1 MTGSVIDKT
10 VIRRETEHINR
21 IYPETTS
28 QKKLILLVSDN
39 SLETIAL
46 YCYHMT
52 KRNTVLLVGDKKVSD
67 IGALINQFMPDEI
80 FMDREKVRDVET
92 EPNLHRSMEEE
103 YQTCFPYYQY
113 VRFRRKQGVPGTLC
127 DDLALLMVTS
137 GSVGNGK
144 IVALSYDNLESN
156 AKAIV
161 ESLEIDEHDSAG
173 VILPVSYVYGLS
185 VVNSHLL
192 AGGRLLL
199 PAGSMFQRS
208 YWDFLEACGVTS
220 FCGVPYTYEI
230 LDRLRILSRP
240 WKELRL
246 LTQAGG
252 AMSRDMKQKLLEWL
266 YDRRHQGIMTHLAVM
281 YGQTEATARMSTFF
295 LDQHPDKLDSVG
307 RAVPGGAFQI
317 KNDDHAGTGDIYYSG
332 ANVCMG
338 YVKGRTDLSR
348 DAAVWRQSTWLLDTG
363 DVGRLDEDGYLYIT
377 GRKKR
382 FIKCNGVRI
391 SLDELERSIEN
402 RWKVPVV
409 CIAKDSNEQLT
420 LFIRTEDFGNLDR
433 MELEGYLRQ
442 LGITKGQYQVREFH
456 YCDNGKI
463 DYAGFCEGQNGA
475 ERGI

>member
-10 VIRRETEHINR
+10 VIRREAEHINR

-46 YCYHMT
+46 YCYHMM

-67 IGALINQFMPDEI
+67 IGALIRQFMPDEI
-80 FMDREKVRDVET
+80 FMNRKKVRDA
-92 EPNLHRSMEEE
+92 
-103 YQTCFPYYQY
+103 Q
-113 VRFRRKQGVPGTLC
+113 
-127 DDLALLMVTS
+127 
-137 GSVGNGK
+137 
-144 IVALSYDNLESN
+144 
-156 AKAIV
+156 AIIK
-161 ESLEIDEHDSAG
+161 SLEIDENDSAG
-173 VILPVSYVYGLS
+173 VLLPVSYVYGLS

-192 AGGRLLL
+192 AGGSLLL
-199 PAGSMFQRS
+199 PAGSMFQRG

-230 LDRLRILSRP
+230 LDWLRILSRP
-240 WKELRL
+240 WKKLRL

-252 AMSRDMKQKLLEWL
+252 AMSRDMKQKLLEWI
-266 YDRRHQGIMTHLAVM
+266 YDRRHQGITTHLAVM

-317 KNDDHAGTGDIYYSG
+317 KNGDHTGAGDIYYRG
-332 ANVCMG
+332 ANVCLG
-338 YVKGRTDLSR
+338 YVMERADLSGN
-348 DAAVWRQSTWLLDTG
+348 AAIWRQSAGLLDTG

-409 CIAKDSNEQLT
+409 CIAKVSNEQLT

-433 MELEGYLRQ
+433 VELEGYLRQ
-442 LGITKGQYQVREFH
+442 LGITKGQCQVRKVREFH
-456 YCDNGKI
+456 DCDNGKI
-463 DYAGFCEGQNGA
+463 DYAGFCEGRNG
-475 ERGI
+475 E

>member
-10 VIRRETEHINR
+10 VICREAEHINR

-46 YCYHMT
+46 YCYHMM

-67 IGALINQFMPDEI
+67 IGALIRQFMPDEI
-80 FMDREKVRDVET
+80 FMNRKKVRDAE
-92 EPNLHRSMEEE
+92 
-103 YQTCFPYYQY
+103 
-113 VRFRRKQGVPGTLC
+113 
-127 DDLALLMVTS
+127 
-137 GSVGNGK
+137 
-144 IVALSYDNLESN
+144 
-156 AKAIV
+156 AIIK
-161 ESLEIDEHDSAG
+161 SLEIDENDSAG
-173 VILPVSYVYGLS
+173 VLLPVSYVYGLS

-192 AGGRLLL
+192 AGGSLLL
-199 PAGSMFQRS
+199 PAGSMFQRG

-230 LDRLRILSRP
+230 LDWLRILSRP
-240 WKELRL
+240 WKKLRL

-252 AMSRDMKQKLLEWL
+252 AMSRDMKQKLLEWI
-266 YDRRHQGIMTHLAVM
+266 YDRRHQGITTHLAVM

-317 KNDDHAGTGDIYYSG
+317 KNGDHTGAGDIYYRG
-332 ANVCMG
+332 ANVCLG
-338 YVKGRTDLSR
+338 YVMERADLLGN
-348 DAAVWRQSTWLLDTG
+348 AAIWRQSAGLLDTG
-363 DVGRLDEDGYLYIT
+363 DVGRLDDEGYLYIT

-409 CIAKDSNEQLT
+409 CIAKVSNEQLT

-433 MELEGYLRQ
+433 VELEGYLRQ
-442 LGITKGQYQVREFH
+442 LGITKGQCQVRKVREFH

-463 DYAGFCEGQNGA
+463 DYAGFCEGRNG
-475 ERGI
+475 E

>member
-10 VIRRETEHINR
+10 AIRREAEHINR

-67 IGALINQFMPDEI
+67 IGALIRQFMPDKI
-80 FMDREKVRDVET
+80 FMNRKKVRDAE
-92 EPNLHRSMEEE
+92 
-103 YQTCFPYYQY
+103 
-113 VRFRRKQGVPGTLC
+113 
-127 DDLALLMVTS
+127 
-137 GSVGNGK
+137 
-144 IVALSYDNLESN
+144 
-156 AKAIV
+156 AIIK
-161 ESLEIDEHDSAG
+161 SLEIDENDSAG
-173 VILPVSYVYGLS
+173 VLLPVSYVYGLS

-192 AGGRLLL
+192 AGGSLLL
-199 PAGSMFQRS
+199 PAGSMFQRG

-230 LDRLRILSRP
+230 LDWLRILSRP
-240 WKELRL
+240 WKKLRL

-252 AMSRDMKQKLLEWL
+252 AMSRDMKQKLLEWI
-266 YDRRHQGIMTHLAVM
+266 YDRRHQGITTHLAVM

-317 KNDDHAGTGDIYYSG
+317 KNGDHTGAGDIYYRG
-332 ANVCMG
+332 ANVCLG
-338 YVKGRTDLSR
+338 YVMERADLSGN
-348 DAAVWRQSTWLLDTG
+348 AAIWRQSAGLLDTG

-409 CIAKDSNEQLT
+409 CIAKVSNEQLT

-433 MELEGYLRQ
+433 VELEGYLRQ
-442 LGITKGQYQVREFH
+442 LGITKGQCQVRKVREFH

-463 DYAGFCEGQNGA
+463 DYAGFCEGRNG
-475 ERGI
+475 E

>member
-10 VIRRETEHINR
+10 VICREAEHINR

-46 YCYHMT
+46 YCYHMM

-67 IGALINQFMPDEI
+67 IGALIRQFMPDEI
-80 FMDREKVRDVET
+80 FMNRKKVRDAE
-92 EPNLHRSMEEE
+92 
-103 YQTCFPYYQY
+103 
-113 VRFRRKQGVPGTLC
+113 
-127 DDLALLMVTS
+127 
-137 GSVGNGK
+137 
-144 IVALSYDNLESN
+144 
-156 AKAIV
+156 AIIK
-161 ESLEIDEHDSAG
+161 SLEIDENDSAG
-173 VILPVSYVYGLS
+173 VLLPVSYVYGLS

-192 AGGRLLL
+192 AGGSLLL
-199 PAGSMFQRS
+199 PAGSMFQRG

-230 LDRLRILSRP
+230 LDWLRILSRP
-240 WKELRL
+240 WKKLRL

-252 AMSRDMKQKLLEWL
+252 AMSRDMKQKLLEWI
-266 YDRRHQGIMTHLAVM
+266 YDRRHQGITTHLAVM

-295 LDQHPDKLDSVG
+295 LDQHPDKLDSAG
-307 RAVPGGAFQI
+307 RAVPGGVFQI
-317 KNDDHAGTGDIYYSG
+317 KNGDHTGAGDIYYRG
-332 ANVCMG
+332 ANVCLG
-338 YVKGRTDLSR
+338 YVMERADLSEN
-348 DAAVWRQSTWLLDTG
+348 AAIWRQSAGFLDTG

-377 GRKKR
+377 SRKKR

-409 CIAKDSNEQLT
+409 CIAKVSNEQLT

-433 MELEGYLRQ
+433 VELEGYLRQ
-442 LGITKGQYQVREFH
+442 LGITKGQCQVRKVREFP

-463 DYAGFCEGQNGA
+463 DYAGFCEGRNG
-475 ERGI
+475 E

>member
-10 VIRRETEHINR
+10 VIRREAEHINR

-67 IGALINQFMPDEI
+67 IGALIRQFMPDEI
-80 FMDREKVRDVET
+80 FMNRKKVRDA
-92 EPNLHRSMEEE
+92 
-103 YQTCFPYYQY
+103 Q
-113 VRFRRKQGVPGTLC
+113 
-127 DDLALLMVTS
+127 
-137 GSVGNGK
+137 
-144 IVALSYDNLESN
+144 
-156 AKAIV
+156 AIIK
-161 ESLEIDEHDSAG
+161 SLEIDENDSAG
-173 VILPVSYVYGLS
+173 VLLPVSYVYGLS

-192 AGGRLLL
+192 AGGSLLL
-199 PAGSMFQRS
+199 PAGSMFQRG

-230 LDRLRILSRP
+230 LDWLRILSRP
-240 WKELRL
+240 WKKLRL

-252 AMSRDMKQKLLEWL
+252 AMSRDMKQKLLEWI
-266 YDRRHQGIMTHLAVM
+266 YDRRHQGITTHLAVM
-281 YGQTEATARMSTFF
+281 YGQTEATARMSIFF

-307 RAVPGGAFQI
+307 RAVPGGVFQI
-317 KNDDHAGTGDIYYSG
+317 KNGDHTGAGDIYYRG
-332 ANVCMG
+332 ANVCLG
-338 YVKGRTDLSR
+338 YVMERADLSGN
-348 DAAVWRQSTWLLDTG
+348 AAIWRQSAGFLDTG

-409 CIAKDSNEQLT
+409 CIAKVSNEQLT

-433 MELEGYLRQ
+433 VELEGYLRQ
-442 LGITKGQYQVREFH
+442 LGITKGQCQVRKVREFP

-463 DYAGFCEGQNGA
+463 DYAGFCEGRNG
-475 ERGI
+475 E

>member
-10 VIRRETEHINR
+10 VIRREAEHINR

-67 IGALINQFMPDEI
+67 IGALIRQFMPDEI
-80 FMDREKVRDVET
+80 FMNRKKVRDAE
-92 EPNLHRSMEEE
+92 
-103 YQTCFPYYQY
+103 
-113 VRFRRKQGVPGTLC
+113 
-127 DDLALLMVTS
+127 
-137 GSVGNGK
+137 
-144 IVALSYDNLESN
+144 
-156 AKAIV
+156 AIIK
-161 ESLEIDEHDSAG
+161 SLEIDENDRAG
-173 VILPVSYVYGLS
+173 VLLPVSYVYGLS

-192 AGGRLLL
+192 AGGSLLL
-199 PAGSMFQRS
+199 PAGSMFQRG

-230 LDRLRILSRP
+230 LDWLRILSRP
-240 WKELRL
+240 WKKLRL

-252 AMSRDMKQKLLEWL
+252 AMSRDMKQKLLEWI
-266 YDRRHQGIMTHLAVM
+266 YDRRHQGITTHLAVM

-307 RAVPGGAFQI
+307 RAVPGGVFQI
-317 KNDDHAGTGDIYYSG
+317 KNGDHTGAGDIYYRG
-332 ANVCMG
+332 ANVCLG
-338 YVKGRTDLSR
+338 YVMERADLSGN
-348 DAAVWRQSTWLLDTG
+348 AAIWRQSAGFLDTG

-409 CIAKDSNEQLT
+409 CIAKVSNEQLT

-433 MELEGYLRQ
+433 VELEGYLRQ
-442 LGITKGQYQVREFH
+442 LGITKGQCQVRKVREFH

-463 DYAGFCEGQNGA
+463 DYAGFCEGRNG
-475 ERGI
+475 E

>member
-10 VIRRETEHINR
+10 VIRREAEHINR

-46 YCYHMT
+46 YCYHMM

-67 IGALINQFMPDEI
+67 IGALIRQFMPDEI
-80 FMDREKVRDVET
+80 FMNRKKVRDAE
-92 EPNLHRSMEEE
+92 
-103 YQTCFPYYQY
+103 
-113 VRFRRKQGVPGTLC
+113 
-127 DDLALLMVTS
+127 
-137 GSVGNGK
+137 
-144 IVALSYDNLESN
+144 
-156 AKAIV
+156 AIIK
-161 ESLEIDEHDSAG
+161 SLEIDENDSAG
-173 VILPVSYVYGLS
+173 VLLPVSYVYGLS

-192 AGGRLLL
+192 AGGSLLL
-199 PAGSMFQRS
+199 PAGSMFQRG

-230 LDRLRILSRP
+230 LDWLRILSRP
-240 WKELRL
+240 WKKLRL

-252 AMSRDMKQKLLEWL
+252 AMSRDMKQKLLEWI
-266 YDRRHQGIMTHLAVM
+266 YDRRHQGITTHLAVM

-317 KNDDHAGTGDIYYSG
+317 KNGDHTGAGDIYYRG
-332 ANVCMG
+332 ANVCLG
-338 YVKGRTDLSR
+338 YVMERADLSGN
-348 DAAVWRQSTWLLDTG
+348 AAIWRQSAGLLDTG
-363 DVGRLDEDGYLYIT
+363 DVGRLDDEGYLYIT

-409 CIAKDSNEQLT
+409 CIAKVSNEQLT

-433 MELEGYLRQ
+433 VELEGYLRQ
-442 LGITKGQYQVREFH
+442 LGITKGQCQVRKVREFP

-463 DYAGFCEGQNGA
+463 DYAGFCEGRNG
-475 ERGI
+475 E

>member
-10 VIRRETEHINR
+10 VIRREAEHINR

-67 IGALINQFMPDEI
+67 IGALIRQFMPDEI
-80 FMDREKVRDVET
+80 FMNRKKVRDAE
-92 EPNLHRSMEEE
+92 
-103 YQTCFPYYQY
+103 
-113 VRFRRKQGVPGTLC
+113 
-127 DDLALLMVTS
+127 
-137 GSVGNGK
+137 
-144 IVALSYDNLESN
+144 
-156 AKAIV
+156 AIIK
-161 ESLEIDEHDSAG
+161 SLEIDENDSAG
-173 VILPVSYVYGLS
+173 VLLPVSYVYGLS

-192 AGGRLLL
+192 AGGSLLL
-199 PAGSMFQRS
+199 PAGSMFQRG
-208 YWDFLEACGVTS
+208 YRDFLEACGVTS

-230 LDRLRILSRP
+230 LDWLRILSRP
-240 WKELRL
+240 WKKLRL

-252 AMSRDMKQKLLEWL
+252 AMSRDMKQKLLEWI
-266 YDRRHQGIMTHLAVM
+266 YDRRHQGITTHLAVM

-307 RAVPGGAFQI
+307 RAVPGGTFQI
-317 KNDDHAGTGDIYYSG
+317 KNGDHTGAGDIYYRG
-332 ANVCMG
+332 ANVCLG
-338 YVKGRTDLSR
+338 YVMERADLSGN
-348 DAAVWRQSTWLLDTG
+348 AAIWRQSAGLLDTG

-409 CIAKDSNEQLT
+409 CIAKVSNEQLT

-433 MELEGYLRQ
+433 VELEGYLRQ
-442 LGITKGQYQVREFH
+442 LGITKGQCQVRKVREFH

-463 DYAGFCEGQNGA
+463 DYAGFCEGRNGA
-475 ERGI
+475 

>member
-10 VIRRETEHINR
+10 VIRREAEHINR

-46 YCYHMT
+46 YCYHMM

-67 IGALINQFMPDEI
+67 IGALIRQFMPDEI
-80 FMDREKVRDVET
+80 FMNRKKVRDA
-92 EPNLHRSMEEE
+92 
-103 YQTCFPYYQY
+103 Q
-113 VRFRRKQGVPGTLC
+113 
-127 DDLALLMVTS
+127 
-137 GSVGNGK
+137 
-144 IVALSYDNLESN
+144 
-156 AKAIV
+156 AIIK
-161 ESLEIDEHDSAG
+161 SLEIDENDSAG
-173 VILPVSYVYGLS
+173 VLLPVSYVYGLS

-192 AGGRLLL
+192 AGGSLLL
-199 PAGSMFQRS
+199 PAGSMFQRG

-230 LDRLRILSRP
+230 LDWLRILSRP
-240 WKELRL
+240 WKKLRL

-252 AMSRDMKQKLLEWL
+252 AMSRDMKQKLLEWI
-266 YDRRHQGIMTHLAVM
+266 YDRRHQGITTHLAVM
-281 YGQTEATARMSTFF
+281 YGQTEATARISTFF

-307 RAVPGGAFQI
+307 RAVPGGVFQI
-317 KNDDHAGTGDIYYSG
+317 KNGDHTGAGDIYYRG
-332 ANVCMG
+332 ANVCLG
-338 YVKGRTDLSR
+338 YVMERADLSGN
-348 DAAVWRQSTWLLDTG
+348 AAIWRQSAGFLDTG

-409 CIAKDSNEQLT
+409 CIAKVSNEQLT

-433 MELEGYLRQ
+433 VELEGYLRQ
-442 LGITKGQYQVREFH
+442 LGITKGQCQVRKVREFP

-463 DYAGFCEGQNGA
+463 DYAGFCEGRNG
-475 ERGI
+475 E

>member
-10 VIRRETEHINR
+10 VIRREAEHINR

-67 IGALINQFMPDEI
+67 IGALIRQFMPDEI
-80 FMDREKVRDVET
+80 FMNRKKVREA
-92 EPNLHRSMEEE
+92 E
-103 YQTCFPYYQY
+103 
-113 VRFRRKQGVPGTLC
+113 
-127 DDLALLMVTS
+127 
-137 GSVGNGK
+137 
-144 IVALSYDNLESN
+144 
-156 AKAIV
+156 AIIK
-161 ESLEIDEHDSAG
+161 SLEIDENDSAG
-173 VILPVSYVYGLS
+173 VLLPVSYVYGLS

-192 AGGRLLL
+192 AGGSLLL
-199 PAGSMFQRS
+199 PAGSMFQRG

-230 LDRLRILSRP
+230 LDWLRILSRP
-240 WKELRL
+240 WKKLRL

-252 AMSRDMKQKLLEWL
+252 AMSRDMKQKLLEWI
-266 YDRRHQGIMTHLAVM
+266 YDRRHQGITTHLAVM

-307 RAVPGGAFQI
+307 RAVPGGVFQI
-317 KNDDHAGTGDIYYSG
+317 KNGDHTGAGDIYYRG
-332 ANVCMG
+332 ANVCLG
-338 YVKGRTDLSR
+338 YVMERADLSGN
-348 DAAVWRQSTWLLDTG
+348 AAIWRQSAGFLDTG

-409 CIAKDSNEQLT
+409 CIAKVSNEQLT

-433 MELEGYLRQ
+433 VELEGYLRQ
-442 LGITKGQYQVREFH
+442 LGITKGQCQVRKVREFH

-463 DYAGFCEGQNGA
+463 DYAGFCEGRNG
-475 ERGI
+475 E

>member
-10 VIRRETEHINR
+10 VIRREAEHINR

-67 IGALINQFMPDEI
+67 IGALIRQFMPDEI
-80 FMDREKVRDVET
+80 FMNRKKVRDA
-92 EPNLHRSMEEE
+92 
-103 YQTCFPYYQY
+103 Q
-113 VRFRRKQGVPGTLC
+113 
-127 DDLALLMVTS
+127 
-137 GSVGNGK
+137 
-144 IVALSYDNLESN
+144 
-156 AKAIV
+156 AIIK
-161 ESLEIDEHDSAG
+161 SLEIDENDSAG
-173 VILPVSYVYGLS
+173 VLLPVSYVYGLS

-192 AGGRLLL
+192 AGGSLLL
-199 PAGSMFQRS
+199 PAGSMFQRG

-230 LDRLRILSRP
+230 LDWLRILSRP
-240 WKELRL
+240 WKKLRL

-252 AMSRDMKQKLLEWL
+252 AMSRDMKQKLLEWI
-266 YDRRHQGIMTHLAVM
+266 YDRRHQGITTHLAVM

-307 RAVPGGAFQI
+307 RAVPGGTFQI
-317 KNDDHAGTGDIYYSG
+317 KNGDHTGAGDIYYRG
-332 ANVCMG
+332 ANVCLG
-338 YVKGRTDLSR
+338 YVMERADLSGN
-348 DAAVWRQSTWLLDTG
+348 AAIWRQSAGLLDTG
-363 DVGRLDEDGYLYIT
+363 DVGRLDDEGYLYIT

-409 CIAKDSNEQLT
+409 CIAKVSNEQLT

-433 MELEGYLRQ
+433 VELEGYLRQ
-442 LGITKGQYQVREFH
+442 LGITKGQCQVRKVREFH

-463 DYAGFCEGQNGA
+463 DYAGFCEGRNG
-475 ERGI
+475 E

>member
-10 VIRRETEHINR
+10 VIRREAEHINR

-67 IGALINQFMPDEI
+67 IGALIRQFMLDEI
-80 FMDREKVRDVET
+80 FMNRKKVRDA
-92 EPNLHRSMEEE
+92 
-103 YQTCFPYYQY
+103 Q
-113 VRFRRKQGVPGTLC
+113 
-127 DDLALLMVTS
+127 
-137 GSVGNGK
+137 
-144 IVALSYDNLESN
+144 
-156 AKAIV
+156 AIIK
-161 ESLEIDEHDSAG
+161 SLEIDENDSAG
-173 VILPVSYVYGLS
+173 VLLPVSYVYGLS

-192 AGGRLLL
+192 AGGSLLL
-199 PAGSMFQRS
+199 PAGSMFQRG

-230 LDRLRILSRP
+230 LDWLRILSRP
-240 WKELRL
+240 WKKLRL

-252 AMSRDMKQKLLEWL
+252 AMSRDMKQKLLEWI
-266 YDRRHQGIMTHLAVM
+266 YDRRHQGITTHLAVM
-281 YGQTEATARMSTFF
+281 YGQTEATARMSIFF

-307 RAVPGGAFQI
+307 RAVPGGVFQI
-317 KNDDHAGTGDIYYSG
+317 KNGDHTGAGDIYYRG
-332 ANVCMG
+332 ANVCLG
-338 YVKGRTDLSR
+338 YVMERADLSGN
-348 DAAVWRQSTWLLDTG
+348 AAIWRQSAGFLDTG

-409 CIAKDSNEQLT
+409 CIAKVSNEQLT

-433 MELEGYLRQ
+433 VELEGYLRQ
-442 LGITKGQYQVREFH
+442 LGITKGQCQVRKVREFH

-463 DYAGFCEGQNGA
+463 DYAGFCEGRNG
-475 ERGI
+475 E

>member
-10 VIRRETEHINR
+10 VIRREAEHINR

-67 IGALINQFMPDEI
+67 IGALIRQFMPDEI
-80 FMDREKVRDVET
+80 FMNRKKVRDA
-92 EPNLHRSMEEE
+92 
-103 YQTCFPYYQY
+103 Q
-113 VRFRRKQGVPGTLC
+113 
-127 DDLALLMVTS
+127 
-137 GSVGNGK
+137 
-144 IVALSYDNLESN
+144 
-156 AKAIV
+156 AIIK
-161 ESLEIDEHDSAG
+161 SLEIDENDSAG
-173 VILPVSYVYGLS
+173 VLLPVSYVYGLS

-192 AGGRLLL
+192 AGGSLLL
-199 PAGSMFQRS
+199 PAGSMFQRG

-230 LDRLRILSRP
+230 LDWLRILSRP
-240 WKELRL
+240 WKKLRL

-252 AMSRDMKQKLLEWL
+252 AMSRDMKQKLLEWI
-266 YDRRHQGIMTHLAVM
+266 YDRRHQGITTHLAVM

-307 RAVPGGAFQI
+307 RAVPGGVFQI
-317 KNDDHAGTGDIYYSG
+317 KNGDHTGAGDIYYRG
-332 ANVCMG
+332 ANVCLG
-338 YVKGRTDLSR
+338 YVMERADLSGN
-348 DAAVWRQSTWLLDTG
+348 AAIWRQSAGLLDTG
-363 DVGRLDEDGYLYIT
+363 DVGRLDDEGYLYIT

-409 CIAKDSNEQLT
+409 CIAKVSNEQLT

-433 MELEGYLRQ
+433 VELEGYLRQ
-442 LGITKGQYQVREFH
+442 LGITKGQCQVRKVREFH

-463 DYAGFCEGQNGA
+463 DYAGFCEGRNG
-475 ERGI
+475 E

>member
-10 VIRRETEHINR
+10 VIRREAEHINR

-67 IGALINQFMPDEI
+67 IGALIRQFMPDEI
-80 FMDREKVRDVET
+80 FMNRKKVRDAE
-92 EPNLHRSMEEE
+92 
-103 YQTCFPYYQY
+103 
-113 VRFRRKQGVPGTLC
+113 
-127 DDLALLMVTS
+127 
-137 GSVGNGK
+137 
-144 IVALSYDNLESN
+144 
-156 AKAIV
+156 AIIK
-161 ESLEIDEHDSAG
+161 SLEIDENDSAG
-173 VILPVSYVYGLS
+173 VLLPVSYVYGLS

-192 AGGRLLL
+192 AGGSLLL
-199 PAGSMFQRS
+199 PAGSMFQRG

-230 LDRLRILSRP
+230 LDWLRILSRP
-240 WKELRL
+240 WKKLRL

-252 AMSRDMKQKLLEWL
+252 AMSRDMKQKLLEWI
-266 YDRRHQGIMTHLAVM
+266 YDRRHQGITTHLAVM

-307 RAVPGGAFQI
+307 RAVPGGVFQI
-317 KNDDHAGTGDIYYSG
+317 KNGDHTGAGDIYYRG
-332 ANVCMG
+332 ANVCLG
-338 YVKGRTDLSR
+338 YEMERADLLGN
-348 DAAVWRQSTWLLDTG
+348 AAIWRQSAGLLDTG
-363 DVGRLDEDGYLYIT
+363 DVGRLDDEGYLYIT

-409 CIAKDSNEQLT
+409 CIAKVSNEQLT

-433 MELEGYLRQ
+433 VELEGYLRQ
-442 LGITKGQYQVREFH
+442 LGITKGQCQVRKVREFH

-463 DYAGFCEGQNGA
+463 DYAGFCEGRNG
-475 ERGI
+475 E

>member
-10 VIRRETEHINR
+10 VIRREAEHINR

-67 IGALINQFMPDEI
+67 IGALIRQFMPDEI
-80 FMDREKVRDVET
+80 FMNRKKVRDAE
-92 EPNLHRSMEEE
+92 
-103 YQTCFPYYQY
+103 
-113 VRFRRKQGVPGTLC
+113 
-127 DDLALLMVTS
+127 
-137 GSVGNGK
+137 
-144 IVALSYDNLESN
+144 
-156 AKAIV
+156 AIIK
-161 ESLEIDEHDSAG
+161 SLEIDENDSAG
-173 VILPVSYVYGLS
+173 VLLPVSYVYGLS

-192 AGGRLLL
+192 AGGSLLL
-199 PAGSMFQRS
+199 PAGSMFQRG

-230 LDRLRILSRP
+230 LDWLRILSRP
-240 WKELRL
+240 WKKLRL

-252 AMSRDMKQKLLEWL
+252 AMSRDMKQKLLEWI
-266 YDRRHQGIMTHLAVM
+266 YDRRHQGITTHLAVM

-317 KNDDHAGTGDIYYSG
+317 KNGDHTGAGDIYYRG
-332 ANVCMG
+332 ANVCLG
-338 YVKGRTDLSR
+338 YVMERADLSEN
-348 DAAVWRQSTWLLDTG
+348 AAIWRQSAGLLDTG
-363 DVGRLDEDGYLYIT
+363 DVGRLDDEGYLYIT

-409 CIAKDSNEQLT
+409 CIAKVSNEQLT

-433 MELEGYLRQ
+433 VELEGYLRQ
-442 LGITKGQYQVREFH
+442 LGITKGQCQVRKVREFP

-463 DYAGFCEGQNGA
+463 DYAGFCEGRNG
-475 ERGI
+475 E

>member
-10 VIRRETEHINR
+10 VIRREAEHINR

-46 YCYHMT
+46 YCYHMM

-67 IGALINQFMPDEI
+67 IGALIRQFMPDEI
-80 FMDREKVRDVET
+80 FMNRKKVRDAE
-92 EPNLHRSMEEE
+92 
-103 YQTCFPYYQY
+103 
-113 VRFRRKQGVPGTLC
+113 
-127 DDLALLMVTS
+127 
-137 GSVGNGK
+137 
-144 IVALSYDNLESN
+144 
-156 AKAIV
+156 AIIK
-161 ESLEIDEHDSAG
+161 SLEIDENDSAG
-173 VILPVSYVYGLS
+173 VLLPVSYVYGLS

-192 AGGRLLL
+192 AGGSLLL
-199 PAGSMFQRS
+199 PTGSMFQRG

-230 LDRLRILSRP
+230 LDWLRILSRP
-240 WKELRL
+240 WKKLRL

-252 AMSRDMKQKLLEWL
+252 AMSRDMKQKLLEWI
-266 YDRRHQGIMTHLAVM
+266 YDRRHQGITTHLAVM

-307 RAVPGGAFQI
+307 RAVPGGVFQI
-317 KNDDHAGTGDIYYSG
+317 KNGDHTGAGDIYYRG
-332 ANVCMG
+332 ANVCLG
-338 YVKGRTDLSR
+338 YVMERADLSEN
-348 DAAVWRQSTWLLDTG
+348 AAIWRQSAGLLDTG
-363 DVGRLDEDGYLYIT
+363 DVGRLDDEGYLYIT

-409 CIAKDSNEQLT
+409 CIAKVSNEQLT

-433 MELEGYLRQ
+433 VELEGYLRQ
-442 LGITKGQYQVREFH
+442 LGITKGQCQVRKVREFH

-463 DYAGFCEGQNGA
+463 DYAGFCEGRNG
-475 ERGI
+475 E

>member
-10 VIRRETEHINR
+10 VIRREAEHINR

-46 YCYHMT
+46 YCYHMM

-67 IGALINQFMPDEI
+67 IGALIRQFMPDEI
-80 FMDREKVRDVET
+80 FMNRKKVRDA
-92 EPNLHRSMEEE
+92 
-103 YQTCFPYYQY
+103 Q
-113 VRFRRKQGVPGTLC
+113 
-127 DDLALLMVTS
+127 
-137 GSVGNGK
+137 
-144 IVALSYDNLESN
+144 
-156 AKAIV
+156 AIIK
-161 ESLEIDEHDSAG
+161 SLEIDENDSAG
-173 VILPVSYVYGLS
+173 VLLPVSYVYGLS

-192 AGGRLLL
+192 AGGSLLL
-199 PAGSMFQRS
+199 PAGSMFQRG

-230 LDRLRILSRP
+230 LDWLRILSRP
-240 WKELRL
+240 WKKLRL

-252 AMSRDMKQKLLEWL
+252 AMSRDMKQKLLEWI
-266 YDRRHQGIMTHLAVM
+266 YDRRHQGITTHLAVM

-307 RAVPGGAFQI
+307 RAVPGGVFQI
-317 KNDDHAGTGDIYYSG
+317 KNGDHTGAGDIYYRG
-332 ANVCMG
+332 ANVCLG
-338 YVKGRTDLSR
+338 YVMERADLLGN
-348 DAAVWRQSTWLLDTG
+348 AAIWRQSAGLLDTG
-363 DVGRLDEDGYLYIT
+363 DVGRLDDEGYLYIT

-409 CIAKDSNEQLT
+409 CIAKVSNEQLT

-433 MELEGYLRQ
+433 VELEGYLRQ
-442 LGITKGQYQVREFH
+442 LGITKGQCQVRKVREFH

-463 DYAGFCEGQNGA
+463 DYAGFCEGRNG
-475 ERGI
+475 E

>member
-10 VIRRETEHINR
+10 VIRREAEHINR

-67 IGALINQFMPDEI
+67 IGALIRQFMPDEI
-80 FMDREKVRDVET
+80 FMNRKKVRDAE
-92 EPNLHRSMEEE
+92 
-103 YQTCFPYYQY
+103 
-113 VRFRRKQGVPGTLC
+113 
-127 DDLALLMVTS
+127 
-137 GSVGNGK
+137 
-144 IVALSYDNLESN
+144 
-156 AKAIV
+156 AIIK
-161 ESLEIDEHDSAG
+161 SLEIDENDSAG
-173 VILPVSYVYGLS
+173 VLLPVSYVYGLS

-192 AGGRLLL
+192 AGGSLLL
-199 PAGSMFQRS
+199 PAGSMFQRG

-230 LDRLRILSRP
+230 LDWLRILSRP
-240 WKELRL
+240 WKKLRL

-252 AMSRDMKQKLLEWL
+252 AMSRDMKQKLLEWI
-266 YDRRHQGIMTHLAVM
+266 YDRRHQGITTHLAVM

-307 RAVPGGAFQI
+307 RAVPGGVFQI
-317 KNDDHAGTGDIYYSG
+317 KNGDHTGAGDIYYRG
-332 ANVCMG
+332 ANVCLG
-338 YVKGRTDLSR
+338 YVMERADLLGN
-348 DAAVWRQSTWLLDTG
+348 AAIWRQSAGLLDTG
-363 DVGRLDEDGYLYIT
+363 DVGRLDDEGYLYIT

-402 RWKVPVV
+402 IWKVPVV
-409 CIAKDSNEQLT
+409 CIAKVSNEQLT

-433 MELEGYLRQ
+433 VELEGYLRQ
-442 LGITKGQYQVREFH
+442 LGITKGQCQVRKVREFH

-463 DYAGFCEGQNGA
+463 DYAGFCEGRNG
-475 ERGI
+475 E

>member
-10 VIRRETEHINR
+10 VIRREAEHINR

-67 IGALINQFMPDEI
+67 IGALIRQFMPDEI
-80 FMDREKVRDVET
+80 FMNRKKVRDAE
-92 EPNLHRSMEEE
+92 
-103 YQTCFPYYQY
+103 
-113 VRFRRKQGVPGTLC
+113 
-127 DDLALLMVTS
+127 
-137 GSVGNGK
+137 
-144 IVALSYDNLESN
+144 
-156 AKAIV
+156 AIIK
-161 ESLEIDEHDSAG
+161 SLEIDENDSAG
-173 VILPVSYVYGLS
+173 VLLPVSYVYGLS

-192 AGGRLLL
+192 AGGSLLL
-199 PAGSMFQRS
+199 PAGSMFQRG

-230 LDRLRILSRP
+230 LDWLRILSRP
-240 WKELRL
+240 WKKLRL

-252 AMSRDMKQKLLEWL
+252 AMSRDMKQKLLEWI
-266 YDRRHQGIMTHLAVM
+266 YDRRHQGITTHLAVM

-317 KNDDHAGTGDIYYSG
+317 KNGDHTGAGDIYYRG
-332 ANVCMG
+332 ANVCLG
-338 YVKGRTDLSR
+338 YVMERADLSGN
-348 DAAVWRQSTWLLDTG
+348 AAIWRQSAGLLDTG
-363 DVGRLDEDGYLYIT
+363 DVGRLDDEGYLYIT

-409 CIAKDSNEQLT
+409 CIAKVSNEQLT

-433 MELEGYLRQ
+433 VELEGYLRQ
-442 LGITKGQYQVREFH
+442 LGITKGQCQVRKVREFH

-463 DYAGFCEGQNGA
+463 DYAGFCEGRNG
-475 ERGI
+475 E

>member
-10 VIRRETEHINR
+10 VIRREAEHINR

-46 YCYHMT
+46 YCYHMM

-67 IGALINQFMPDEI
+67 IGALIRQFMPDEI
-80 FMDREKVRDVET
+80 FMNRKKVRDA
-92 EPNLHRSMEEE
+92 
-103 YQTCFPYYQY
+103 Q
-113 VRFRRKQGVPGTLC
+113 
-127 DDLALLMVTS
+127 
-137 GSVGNGK
+137 
-144 IVALSYDNLESN
+144 
-156 AKAIV
+156 AIIK
-161 ESLEIDEHDSAG
+161 SLEIDENDSAG
-173 VILPVSYVYGLS
+173 VLLPVSYVYGLS

-192 AGGRLLL
+192 AGGSLLL
-199 PAGSMFQRS
+199 PAGSMFQRG

-230 LDRLRILSRP
+230 LDWLRILSRP
-240 WKELRL
+240 WKKLRL

-252 AMSRDMKQKLLEWL
+252 AMSRDMKQKLLEWI
-266 YDRRHQGIMTHLAVM
+266 YDRRHQGITTHLAVM

-307 RAVPGGAFQI
+307 RAVPGGTFQI
-317 KNDDHAGTGDIYYSG
+317 KNGDHTGAGDIYYRG
-332 ANVCMG
+332 ANVCLG
-338 YVKGRTDLSR
+338 YVMERADLSEN
-348 DAAVWRQSTWLLDTG
+348 AAIWRQSAGLLDTG
-363 DVGRLDEDGYLYIT
+363 DVGRLDDEGYLYIT

-409 CIAKDSNEQLT
+409 CIAKVSNEQLT

-433 MELEGYLRQ
+433 VELEGYLRQ
-442 LGITKGQYQVREFH
+442 LGITKGQCQVRKVREFP

-463 DYAGFCEGQNGA
+463 DYAGFCEGRNGA
-475 ERGI
+475 

>member
-10 VIRRETEHINR
+10 VIRREAEHINR

-67 IGALINQFMPDEI
+67 IGALIRQFMPDEI
-80 FMDREKVRDVET
+80 FMNRKKVRDAE
-92 EPNLHRSMEEE
+92 
-103 YQTCFPYYQY
+103 
-113 VRFRRKQGVPGTLC
+113 
-127 DDLALLMVTS
+127 
-137 GSVGNGK
+137 
-144 IVALSYDNLESN
+144 
-156 AKAIV
+156 AIIK
-161 ESLEIDEHDSAG
+161 SLEIDENDSAG
-173 VILPVSYVYGLS
+173 VLLPVSYVYGLS

-192 AGGRLLL
+192 AGGSLLL
-199 PAGSMFQRS
+199 PAGSMFQRG

-230 LDRLRILSRP
+230 LDWLRILSRP
-240 WKELRL
+240 WKKLRL

-252 AMSRDMKQKLLEWL
+252 AMSRDMKQKLLEWI
-266 YDRRHQGIMTHLAVM
+266 YDRRHQGITTHLAVM

-317 KNDDHAGTGDIYYSG
+317 KNGDHTGAGDIYYRG
-332 ANVCMG
+332 ANVCLG
-338 YVKGRTDLSR
+338 YVMERADLSGN
-348 DAAVWRQSTWLLDTG
+348 AAIWRQSAGLLDTG
-363 DVGRLDEDGYLYIT
+363 DVGRLDDEGYLYIT

-409 CIAKDSNEQLT
+409 CIAKVSNEQLT

-433 MELEGYLRQ
+433 VELEGYLRQ
-442 LGITKGQYQVREFH
+442 LGITKGQCQVRKVREFP

-463 DYAGFCEGQNGA
+463 DYAGFCEGRNG
-475 ERGI
+475 E

>member
-10 VIRRETEHINR
+10 VICREAEHINR

-46 YCYHMT
+46 YCYHMM

-67 IGALINQFMPDEI
+67 IGALIRQFMPDEI
-80 FMDREKVRDVET
+80 FMNRKKVRDAE
-92 EPNLHRSMEEE
+92 
-103 YQTCFPYYQY
+103 
-113 VRFRRKQGVPGTLC
+113 
-127 DDLALLMVTS
+127 
-137 GSVGNGK
+137 
-144 IVALSYDNLESN
+144 
-156 AKAIV
+156 AIIK
-161 ESLEIDEHDSAG
+161 SLEIDENDSAG
-173 VILPVSYVYGLS
+173 VLLPVSYVYGLS

-192 AGGRLLL
+192 AGGSLLL
-199 PAGSMFQRS
+199 PAGSMFQRG

-230 LDRLRILSRP
+230 LDWLRILSRP
-240 WKELRL
+240 WKKLRL

-252 AMSRDMKQKLLEWL
+252 AMSRDMKQKLLEWI
-266 YDRRHQGIMTHLAVM
+266 YDRRHQGITTHLAVM

-307 RAVPGGAFQI
+307 RAVPGGVFQI
-317 KNDDHAGTGDIYYSG
+317 KNGDHTGAGDIYYRG
-332 ANVCMG
+332 ANVCLG
-338 YVKGRTDLSR
+338 YVMERADLSGN
-348 DAAVWRQSTWLLDTG
+348 AAIWRQSAGFLDTG

-409 CIAKDSNEQLT
+409 CIAKVSNEQLT

-433 MELEGYLRQ
+433 VELEGYLRQ
-442 LGITKGQYQVREFH
+442 LGITKGQCQVRKVREFH

-463 DYAGFCEGQNGA
+463 DYAGFCEGRNG
-475 ERGI
+475 E

>member
-10 VIRRETEHINR
+10 VIRREAEHINR

-67 IGALINQFMPDEI
+67 IGALIRQFMPDEI
-80 FMDREKVRDVET
+80 FMNRKKVRDAE
-92 EPNLHRSMEEE
+92 
-103 YQTCFPYYQY
+103 
-113 VRFRRKQGVPGTLC
+113 
-127 DDLALLMVTS
+127 
-137 GSVGNGK
+137 
-144 IVALSYDNLESN
+144 
-156 AKAIV
+156 AIIK
-161 ESLEIDEHDSAG
+161 SLEIDENDSAG
-173 VILPVSYVYGLS
+173 VLLPVSYVYGLS

-192 AGGRLLL
+192 AGGSLLL
-199 PAGSMFQRS
+199 PAGSMFQRG

-230 LDRLRILSRP
+230 LDWLRILSRP
-240 WKELRL
+240 WKKLRL

-252 AMSRDMKQKLLEWL
+252 AMSRDMKQKLLEWI
-266 YDRRHQGIMTHLAVM
+266 YDRRHQDITTHLAVM

-307 RAVPGGAFQI
+307 RAVPGGVFQI
-317 KNDDHAGTGDIYYSG
+317 KNGDHTGAGDIYYRG
-332 ANVCMG
+332 ANVCLG
-338 YVKGRTDLSR
+338 YVMERADLSGN
-348 DAAVWRQSTWLLDTG
+348 AAIWRQSAGFLDTG

-409 CIAKDSNEQLT
+409 CIAKVSNEQLT

-433 MELEGYLRQ
+433 VELEGYLRQ
-442 LGITKGQYQVREFH
+442 LGITKGQCQVRKVREFH

-463 DYAGFCEGQNGA
+463 DYAGFCEGRNG
-475 ERGI
+475 E

>member
-10 VIRRETEHINR
+10 VIRREAEHINR

-67 IGALINQFMPDEI
+67 IGALIRQFMPDEI
-80 FMDREKVRDVET
+80 FMNRKKVRDA
-92 EPNLHRSMEEE
+92 
-103 YQTCFPYYQY
+103 Q
-113 VRFRRKQGVPGTLC
+113 
-127 DDLALLMVTS
+127 
-137 GSVGNGK
+137 
-144 IVALSYDNLESN
+144 
-156 AKAIV
+156 AIIK
-161 ESLEIDEHDSAG
+161 SLEIDENDSAG
-173 VILPVSYVYGLS
+173 VLLPVSYVYGLS

-192 AGGRLLL
+192 AGGSLLL
-199 PAGSMFQRS
+199 PAGSMFQRG

-230 LDRLRILSRP
+230 LDWLRILSRP
-240 WKELRL
+240 WKKLRL

-252 AMSRDMKQKLLEWL
+252 AMSRDMKQKLLEWI
-266 YDRRHQGIMTHLAVM
+266 YDRRHQGITTHLAVM

-307 RAVPGGAFQI
+307 RAVPGGVFQI
-317 KNDDHAGTGDIYYSG
+317 KNGDHTGAGDIYYRG
-332 ANVCMG
+332 ANVCLG
-338 YVKGRTDLSR
+338 YVMERADLSGN
-348 DAAVWRQSTWLLDTG
+348 AAIWRQSAGFLDTG

-391 SLDELERSIEN
+391 ILDELERSIEN

-409 CIAKDSNEQLT
+409 CIAKVSNEQLT

-433 MELEGYLRQ
+433 VELEGYLRQ
-442 LGITKGQYQVREFH
+442 LGITKGQCQVRKVREFH

-463 DYAGFCEGQNGA
+463 DYAGFCEGRNG
-475 ERGI
+475 E

>member
-10 VIRRETEHINR
+10 VIRREAEHINR

-46 YCYHMT
+46 YCYHMM

-67 IGALINQFMPDEI
+67 IGALIRQFMPDEI
-80 FMDREKVRDVET
+80 FMNRKKVRDA
-92 EPNLHRSMEEE
+92 
-103 YQTCFPYYQY
+103 Q
-113 VRFRRKQGVPGTLC
+113 
-127 DDLALLMVTS
+127 
-137 GSVGNGK
+137 
-144 IVALSYDNLESN
+144 
-156 AKAIV
+156 AIIK
-161 ESLEIDEHDSAG
+161 SLEIDENDSAG
-173 VILPVSYVYGLS
+173 VLLPVSYVYGLS

-192 AGGRLLL
+192 AGGSLLL
-199 PAGSMFQRS
+199 PAGSMFQRG

-230 LDRLRILSRP
+230 LDWLRILSRP
-240 WKELRL
+240 WKKLRL

-252 AMSRDMKQKLLEWL
+252 AMSRDMKQKLLEWI
-266 YDRRHQGIMTHLAVM
+266 YDRRHQGITTHLAVM

-317 KNDDHAGTGDIYYSG
+317 KNGDHTGAGDIYYRG
-332 ANVCMG
+332 ANVCLG
-338 YVKGRTDLSR
+338 YVMERADLSGN
-348 DAAVWRQSTWLLDTG
+348 AAIWRQSAGLLDTG

-409 CIAKDSNEQLT
+409 CIAKVSNEQLT

-433 MELEGYLRQ
+433 VELEGYLRQ
-442 LGITKGQYQVREFH
+442 LGITKGQCQVRKVREFH

-463 DYAGFCEGQNGA
+463 DYAGFCEGRNG
-475 ERGI
+475 E